1 MKRSR
6 AWGASLRICLSDLES
21 MHLRQVDIEQN
32 QIRLQLFGL
41 LNGLQPI
48 RRLDGLE
55 LRPSLKRRANEMA
68 ERRMVLDD
76 ENPQRHLAV
85 SSVPCQPIDEG
96 INSRSWILN
105 LELDFGRVFYTYLIG
120 FTIKTCHEPGE
131 VVVYDPHMRRTR
143 ASARWMRF
151 ALAFALALGLAAM
164 SGAAQQFT
172 ILTNGRNLQIPI
184 NHGLPD
190 KPLGFTFCRLRYENI
205 RRARKSG
212 WGDDY
217 PQADYNF
224 MVRLAE
230 LTTTT
235 ISRWNNGYPGFA
247 NVTAMDPD
255 LFRCPYLRMQNAANY
270 DFTPEETARMHDY
283 LLKGGFLWIDDNW
296 DPDFEYIRPNLMRI
310 LPGAKIVDLPVEHPM
325 FSILYRVNPLPQ
337 IPSLG
342 SWQRTRQDSEI
353 GPSTVHYYGVFDDH
367 DRLLVLVSM
376 NSDVSDSWER
386 EGDNQDYFET
396 FAAKGYA
403 LGVNVAVWVMTH

>member
-1 MKRSR
+1 
-6 AWGASLRICLSDLES
+6 
-21 MHLRQVDIEQN
+21 
-32 QIRLQLFGL
+32 
-41 LNGLQPI
+41 
-48 RRLDGLE
+48 
-55 LRPSLKRRANEMA
+55 
-68 ERRMVLDD
+68 
-76 ENPQRHLAV
+76 
-85 SSVPCQPIDEG
+85 
-96 INSRSWILN
+96 
-105 LELDFGRVFYTYLIG
+105 
-120 FTIKTCHEPGE
+120 
-131 VVVYDPHMRRTR
+131 
-143 ASARWMRF
+143 MRF
-151 ALAFALALGLAAM
+151 ALAFALALGLAVA
-164 SGAAQQFT
+164 SGAAQQH

-230 LTTTT
+230 LTTTP
-235 ISRWNNGYPGFA
+235 ISRWNNGDPGFA

-270 DFTPEETARMHDY
+270 DFSPEETARMHDY

-310 LPGAKIVDLPVEHPM
+310 VPGAKIIDLPVEHPM
-325 FSILYRVNPLPQ
+325 FSIVYRVDPLPQ

-342 SWQRTRQDSEI
+342 SWQRNRQDSEI

-386 EGDNQDYFET
+386 EGDNHDYFET